1 MSEESTSEARPKKSK
16 KGLIVAIAT
25 VVLLGGGAAGAWVVM
40 GGKDGGAEGK
50 AAAEQKLPPQFVS
63 LDPPFVV
70 NFQPGSS
77 ARFLQI
83 AVQVMTREE
92 AMVRQ
97 LEHLAPIIRNDLLM
111 LFGNKQVAE
120 VSTPE
125 GKEALRAATLDAV
138 RGVVVAENGRAEAVE
153 AVYFTS
159 FVMQ

>member
-1 MSEESTSEARPKKSK
+1 MSDPNAGEESPKKSR
-16 KGLIVAIAT
+16 KGLMLVIAAV
-25 VVLLGGGAAGAWVVM
+25 VVLGGAAGGWFVFAGN
-40 GGKDGGAEGK
+40 GGEKAEAK
-50 AAAEQKLPPQFVS
+50 PVEEVKLPPQFVA

-77 ARFLQI
+77 ARFLQV
-83 AVQVMTREE
+83 AVQVMTRD
-92 AMVRQ
+92 AQMVAQ
-97 LEHLAPIIRNDLLM
+97 LEHLSPVIRNDLLM

-125 GKEALRAATLDAV
+125 GKEGLRSATLEAV
-138 RGVVVAENGRAEAVE
+138 RRIVAEEHGKPDAVE